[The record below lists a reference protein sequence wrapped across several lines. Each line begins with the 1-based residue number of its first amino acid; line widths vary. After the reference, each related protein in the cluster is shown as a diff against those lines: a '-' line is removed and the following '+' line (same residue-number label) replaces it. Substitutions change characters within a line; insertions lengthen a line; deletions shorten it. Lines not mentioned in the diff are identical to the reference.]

1 MAETA
6 QENVQA
12 TQVIDD
18 ETTQKLGE
26 ASLSRIKQI
35 ARMAKEYYRA
45 ISGNLTSNDF
55 YLLGM
60 DTMLAGVAL
69 IERSMTMDNLDV
81 DERIGL
87 MNSSITVFLNVL
99 NKVYLNPEVVANQVA
114 KASLETAQ
122 RSGKFNSDLIEKNF
136 GGSK

>member
-35 ARMAKEYYRA
+35 ARMAKE
-45 ISGNLTSNDF
+45 
-55 YLLGM
+55 
-60 DTMLAGVAL
+60 
-69 IERSMTMDNLDV
+69 
-81 DERIGL
+81 
-87 MNSSITVFLNVL
+87 
-99 NKVYLNPEVVANQVA
+99 
-114 KASLETAQ
+114 
-122 RSGKFNSDLIEKNF
+122 
-136 GGSK
+136 